1 MRAETPMDIT
11 PLCDKHRRALMVP
24 VILEDRSQGFRWQ
37 LHGCTVSGCTR
48 HYEGSEGYFDVVGG
62 RSLLEKLDDTL
73 GCAEHETKMYLES
86 YSPEADIEVWR
97 CPQKGCHASKT
108 ATATR

>member
-1 MRAETPMDIT
+1 MDIR

-24 VILEDRSQGFRWQ
+24 VMLVDCSQGFKWQ

-62 RSLLEKLDDTL
+62 RSLLGKFDKTL
-73 GCAEHETKMYLES
+73 GCAEHETMMYLES
-86 YSPEADIEVWR
+86 YSPEADVEVWR
-97 CPQKGCHASKT
+97 CPQYGCHESRIIMTTEKL
-108 ATATR
+108 

>member
-1 MRAETPMDIT
+1 
-11 PLCDKHRRALMVP
+11 MVP
-24 VILEDRSQGFRWQ
+24 VILEDPSQGFTWQ

-86 YSPEADIEVWR
+86 YSPEADVEVWR
-97 CPQKGCHASKT
+97 CPQRGCHASKNV
-108 ATATR
+108 TATR